1 MVFFISTDPV
11 KLEANEDGIL
21 LLIAF
26 DLRFVIKGGILK
38 SRLGAIGHFLKRSG
52 VIAVFIHY

>member
-26 DLRFVIKGGILK
+26 DLRFVIKGRILE
-38 SRLGAIGHFLKRSG
+38 SRYGAIGHFLKRSG